1 MTSTTTQKQN
11 IKNEEL
17 LISTP
22 GVLRVIKREGHV
34 VQFEP
39 DRIRLAITNA
49 FLATEGSNVAK
60 SERIQAIATSLTQN
74 ITQRLETNWSDGG
87 TLHIEAIQDMVEL
100 SLMRAGE
107 HKVARHYVLYREERR
122 KQRLKDNV
130 SSKADDILI
139 TLDNGESETL
149 DQQWLNNLSSQKHA
163 QISVMSN
170 RLLFYPTIETI
181 SSMELS
187 ASMFFKL
194 W

>member
-1 MTSTTTQKQN
+1 MQS
-11 IKNEEL
+11 
-17 LISTP
+17 
-22 GVLRVIKREGHV
+22 
-34 VQFEP
+34 EP

-49 FLATEGSNVAK
+49 FLATEGSTAK

-74 ITQRLETNWSDGG
+74 ITQRLETVRSDGG

-130 SSKADDILI
+130 FSKADDILI

-149 DQQWLNNLSSQKHA
+149 DQQWLNNLVA
-163 QISVMSN
+163 EACSN
-170 RLLFYPTIETI
+170 
-181 SSMELS
+181 LS
-187 ASMFFKL
+187 DVKPSPILSDTLKQSL
-194 W
+194 QWS